1 MRMQATTT
9 TPLFAATLRPDRSL
23 RLAGG
28 WVAFAIA
35 FVVAVPFLLAVEGF
49 LLPGLV
55 AFVAAGAALGTR
67 FVATRESRAHPE
79 YKAALVAAAG
89 AGDTVLTL
97 CFDGGWSQAAHRVLR
112 NATLEAWEAYGCPA
126 PGPQRPGEGEVLAR
140 AASSE
145 PILRYADTAP
155 RAGMTGRI
163 AEMCLYAGTGV
174 GAVTGIPPAAEVV
187 ARLAAEA
194 GLNEPGR

>member
-55 AFVAAGAALGTR
+55 AFVAAGAALGGLGLRQARRGRLVQQVTLWPDQLEIATIAPGGARSLRR
-67 FVATRESRAHPE
+67 FEPQGLRLRLVRDENERTTAVFLRSGVEETEIGAFLSPDDKSSFAKAFGSALRRAR
-79 YKAALVAAAG
+79 
-89 AGDTVLTL
+89 
-97 CFDGGWSQAAHRVLR
+97 QAA
-112 NATLEAWEAYGCPA
+112 
-126 PGPQRPGEGEVLAR
+126 
-140 AASSE
+140 
-145 PILRYADTAP
+145 
-155 RAGMTGRI
+155 
-163 AEMCLYAGTGV
+163 
-174 GAVTGIPPAAEVV
+174 
-187 ARLAAEA
+187 
-194 GLNEPGR
+194 